1 VVLLWQSCGYCC
13 GKAVLY
19 LNKAGKQAKFLLPIG
34 NSLIFVSKPAKSQ
47 FFHFS
52 FGWVKPG

>member
-1 VVLLWQSCGYCC
+1 MLWQCCGYCC
-13 GKAVLY
+13 GKAVLH

-34 NSLIFVSKPAKSQ
+34 ISLIFVSKPAKSQ